1 MNDELNFD
9 LGQTPIIDTELENA
23 RIAVVAGTIT
33 LGDVETGEA
42 GTEVE
47 ITNTG
52 TPKDAVFNFTIPRGD
67 KGDTGDAG
75 PQGERGEKGDT
86 GDQGPKGDTGSSGA
100 DGVSPVITVTEI
112 ENGYQISVTDVHG
125 TSVFDVYNGADGQNG
140 QNGADG
146 TDGVSPEV
154 TSTEIT
160 GGHRLYIVDARGTT
174 SIDVLD
180 GEDGA
185 AGVPGSPGAP
195 GTDGVSPEVT
205 VTAITGGH
213 RVTITD
219 ASGDHVFDVMD
230 GSGGGGSGAIDVIE
244 VNGVVQPIVNKTVN
258 ISADANGSAAAVQ
271 SALQSQIDALTSRSD
286 VVDVVGT
293 YAELVAYSKTIYE
306 DDIVK
311 VLTDE
316 THNNAIS
323 YYRWKTATTSWE
335 YIGSQGPFYTKGE
348 TDTLLSGKQPTIAD
362 LSDIRNNASAGAAKI
377 SCTEA
382 AVAGYGFTKN
392 TGTYSKPSGG
402 IPKTD
407 LASAVQTSLGKADA
421 AIANPA
427 SKSSGQVLTYNG
439 SEWEAQTPQGGG
451 MSGTQIPATIPA
463 SAWVKSG
470 NYYTATVSVSG
481 IKATYPVAP
490 VVDCVLSG
498 TDAAGDN
505 AILAAFGQIAIIDTA
520 AGSITATAI
529 GSAPAVNVPITINVW
544 E

>member
-146 TDGVSPEV
+146 TDGVSPVV
-154 TSTEIT
+154 TVTEIE
-160 GGHRLYIVDARGTT
+160 GGHRVYVVDASGTT
-174 SIDVLD
+174 SFDVLD
-180 GEDGA
+180 GEDG
-185 AGVPGSPGAP
+185 SPGAPGSP

-293 YAELVAYSKTIYE
+293 FAELVAYAKTIFE
-306 DDIVK
+306 NDIVK

-348 TDTLLSGKQPTIAD
+348 TDTLLSGKQPTIGD
-362 LSDIRNNASAGAAKI
+362 LADIRNNASAGAAKI

-407 LASAVQTSLGKADA
+407 LASAVQTSLGKADGA
-421 AIANPA
+421 ATTATYSAVVDTTWTA
-427 SKSSGQVLTYNG
+427 SG
-439 SEWEAQTPQGGG
+439 S
-451 MSGTQIPATIPA
+451 IF
-463 SAWVKSG
+463 VK
-470 NYYTATVSVSG
+470 TVSVPG
-481 IKATYPVAP
+481 
-490 VVDCVLSG
+490 
-498 TDAAGDN
+498 
-505 AILAAFGQIAIIDTA
+505 ILATDDPIADVLVGDDSAANEAYKTA
-520 AGSITATAI
+520 WALVDRITTSAGSVTLYA
-529 GSAPAVNVPITINVW
+529 SAQPQAAFTVRFKVVR
-544 E
+544 